1 MKSGMS
7 YEILLKIDGNS
18 IGALFN
24 YILSIIL
31 KCLSKMTG
39 KKVKLQFFFDN
50 IKVIILK
57 VRLDVTVNILKVLN

>member
-1 MKSGMS
+1 MS
-7 YEILLKIDGNS
+7 YETLLKIDGNS

-57 VRLDVTVNILKVLN
+57 VRVDVTVNILKVLN

>member
-57 VRLDVTVNILKVLN
+57 VRLDVTVNILKVFN

>member
-7 YEILLKIDGNS
+7 YETLLKIDGNS

-57 VRLDVTVNILKVLN
+57 VRVDVTVNILKVLN